1 MPRLGPLALALC
13 LAAAPALSQPT
24 PTPAPPPIPAEFLSV
39 KETMRHVV
47 NPAAERFWKTSGS
60 ISTEAGVEE
69 RAPTSDAA
77 WAEMVDAAA
86 IVQAAG
92 ELLQTPGHGPDDPAW
107 RRYARQLADGG
118 AASMAAARAK
128 DPEKVFET
136 GGEIY
141 NACFNCHGRYI
152 PRPKN
157 SLWKQP

>member
-13 LAAAPALSQPT
+13 LAPCLPGAPALSQPAS
-24 PTPAPPPIPAEFLSV
+24 APSPPLSV

-60 ISTEAGVEE
+60 VSTEAGVEE

-92 ELLQTPGHGPDDPAW
+92 ELLETPGHGPDDPAW
-107 RRYARQLADGG
+107 RRYARQLADAG
-118 AASMAAARAK
+118 AASITAARAK
-128 DPEKVFET
+128 DADKVFEA

-152 PRPKN
+152 PRPAN